1 MNTDYPRAL
10 VRSPVAPL
18 FDEPRVSS
26 VQISQLLAGH
36 HVELLE
42 ERDGWCCVRGADRY
56 EGWMHRG
63 YLHENG
69 AAYRPD
75 GMHPARMSLG
85 CVVTARRRSPRAAA
99 RAPTSPPTISS

>member
-1 MNTDYPRAL
+1 MSTTYPRAL

-42 ERDGWCCVRGADRY
+42 EREGWCCVRGTDHY

-63 YLHENG
+63 
-69 AAYRPD
+69 
-75 GMHPARMSLG
+75 
-85 CVVTARRRSPRAAA
+85 
-99 RAPTSPPTISS
+99 